1 MKNQKDLEQI
11 RDDSKDL
18 VTIDYYDRIHKQW
31 IKVEVTKEVARFMK
45 TNSEITRKKQNKYNF
60 HNIPLSHF
68 ESEDNDYSF
77 DVIDENADIEEQFEK
92 EQMKEI
98 KDMKEDYERTL
109 IENSLYILTPEQ
121 REVVEMV
128 FYKNMTYGEISKVL
142 NIDKSSVYA
151 RLKNAKRKIKNHI
164 KNG

>member
-1 MKNQKDLEQI
+1 MDMINK
-11 RDDSKDL
+11 RDDSQEL
-18 VTIDYYDRIHKQW
+18 RIVDYYDRIHKRW
-31 IKVEVTKEVARFMK
+31 IKVEVTKEVAKFMK
-45 TNSEITRKKQNKYNF
+45 TNNEITRKKQNKYNF

-68 ESEDNDYSF
+68 ESEDNDHSF
-77 DVIDENADIEEQFEK
+77 DVIDENVNIEEQFEK
-92 EQMKEI
+92 EQMKKIEN
-98 KDMKEDYERTL
+98 MKEDYERTL

>member
-1 MKNQKDLEQI
+1 MKNQKDFKQI
-11 RDDSKDL
+11 RDDSKNL

-31 IKVEVTKEVARFMK
+31 IKVEVTKEVARFMQSDTKK
-45 TNSEITRKKQNKYNF
+45 TRRKQNQYDF
-60 HNIPLSHF
+60 YNIPLSSF
-68 ESEDNDYSF
+68 ETEEDDYCF
-77 DVIDENADIEEQFEK
+77 DIEDENSDIEKKYDEK
-92 EQMKEI
+92 I
-98 KDMKEDYERTL
+98 KQDLQDIKEDYERTI

-128 FYKNMTYGEISKVL
+128 FYQNMTYREIAKVL
-142 NIDKSSVYA
+142 NISKQSVCE

>member
-31 IKVEVTKEVARFMK
+31 IKVEVTKEVARFMQSDTKK
-45 TNSEITRKKQNKYNF
+45 TRRKQNQYDF
-60 HNIPLSHF
+60 YNIPLSSF
-68 ESEDNDYSF
+68 ETEEDDYCF
-77 DVIDENADIEEQFEK
+77 DIEDENSDIEKKYDEK
-92 EQMKEI
+92 I
-98 KDMKEDYERTL
+98 KQDLQDIKEDYERTI

-128 FYKNMTYGEISKVL
+128 FYQNMTYREIAKVL
-142 NIDKSSVYA
+142 NISKQSVCE